1 MEPSFMARSTNLLH
15 IALLGQFRLLWGE
28 TAVFHLDTPSHQ
40 ALLAYLVLHAGQS
53 HSRQHLAFTFWPDSS
68 EDQARTNL
76 RKAIHHL
83 RHTLPQAGQSL
94 CVDRY
99 ALTWCG
105 DAPCTLDVT
114 EFATAVSQAQQATT
128 PGERRHW
135 LETAIDRYQ
144 GNLLPGHYGDWILAQ
159 REALR
164 QQYLA
169 CLTWHIQLLEETQEY
184 ATAAISARR
193 LLQADPLHE
202 TAYRRLMRLQALSGD
217 RAGALHTYRVC
228 ATALEREL
236 HVLPSTP
243 TEEAYHR
250 LLRPEIAPDG
260 RATLRL
266 PLVGRAQAWSALQT
280 VWKRAARERPLF
292 VLIRGEGGIGK
303 TRLAEELLHW
313 AARQGIPALRSAGHA
328 PTHSLP
334 YGPLADLIR
343 GTAVYKPLNEMD
355 DARLR
360 EIGRLLPELLSQR
373 PDLIHPC
380 PPGKSWQQERF
391 FTALAHPILR
401 LHQSFLL
408 FIDDL
413 QWCDVATLEWLCF
426 LLHSEPQARFLLV
439 GAIRDEAVGYAH
451 PLSRLCCDLQRSDRF
466 VQIELGRLTPAE
478 TATMAGH
485 VTGCTLT
492 EAQTADLFSETEGV
506 PLFVVEMAEPITA
519 NESWIT
525 HDEAWPPE
533 RLPAKVQALLDERLA
548 VLSPTARDLLALAA
562 TIGRSFP
569 FDLLVDASNLPETML
584 TPALDELCRHR
595 ILLEQG
601 ADGYTF
607 SHNKLRQMAYASLS
621 QARRR
626 LLRRQVDEALVR
638 QHTPAALTF

>member
-1 MEPSFMARSTNLLH
+1 MTESADVLH

-28 TAVFHLDTPSHQ
+28 TAVLDFDTPGYQ
-40 ALLAYLVLHAGQS
+40 ALLAYLVLYAGQS
-53 HSRQHLAFTFWPDSS
+53 HTRQHLAFTFWPKST
-68 EDQARTNL
+68 EEQARTNL
-76 RKAIHHL
+76 RKAIYHL
-83 RHTLPQAGQSL
+83 RHTLPQSDRFL
-94 CVDRY
+94 CTDRH
-99 ALTWCG
+99 ALFWCG
-105 DAPCTLDVT
+105 SAPYSVDTA
-114 EFATAVSQAQQATT
+114 EFTTAVCQAQRAST
-128 PGERRHW
+128 PYEQRHW
-135 LETAIDRYQ
+135 LETAIGRYY
-144 GNLLPGHYGDWILAQ
+144 GDLLPGHYEEWVLAH
-159 REALR
+159 REILR

-169 CLTWHIQLLEETQEY
+169 CLMRHIQLLEETQEY

-243 TEEAYHR
+243 TEEAYQR
-250 LLRPEIAPDG
+250 LLTSEMVSDRRPEA
-260 RATLRL
+260 RL
-266 PLVGRAQAWSALQT
+266 PLVGRAQAWFALQT
-280 VWKRAARERPLF
+280 AWKRAARERPLL
-292 VLIRGEGGIGK
+292 VLIRGEAGIGK
-303 TRLAEELLHW
+303 TRLAEELLDW

-343 GTAVYKPLNEMD
+343 GTAAYKPLNEMD

-401 LHQSFLL
+401 LHQPFLL

-413 QWCDVATLEWLCF
+413 QWYDVATLEWLCF

-466 VQIELGRLTPAE
+466 VQIELGRLTPTE
-478 TATMAGH
+478 TATLAGH

-506 PLFVVEMAEPITA
+506 PLFVVEVAEPITA

-569 FDLLVDASNLPETML
+569 FNLLVDASNLPETML

-626 LLRRQVDEALVR
+626 LLRRQVGEVLVR
-638 QHTPAALTF
+638 QHAPAALTF